1 MTTVGAVVKLVL
13 VGTFASACVNVP
25 PFQPR
30 DAAPSGDGADGDAPP
45 DGSTEIGTVSVEQTS
60 EGVVVTAP
68 GYIMRFSSS
77 GSLFPYQL
85 EAGGQHLIGGSQQ
98 CADEQAMG
106 IALYPLFRVNG
117 ADSSGM
123 GTSNISV
130 LLDGPYVGQVRI
142 AWSHTLACM
151 PSSSLYGSSTFSFFP
166 DGRLTRFDVIQN
178 DTEVNASA
186 CTACNGSPASSFFL
200 TSYTTLIVDPGAYLS
215 DGDETT
221 FNAYGAVV
229 SPGDTACVRER
240 GQSIAFAWVD
250 TQNRLRVVD
259 TTPSR
264 SVAFVKDLHSGATLS
279 EGTWSATTQM
289 GVSAAEDC
297 GALEARIRAFSS
309 DPGVTINGAL
319 IGAALADGIFG
330 GHPNPDG
337 HPVDFPV
344 TIGTST
350 GMPAGFAVWLS
361 SASIPQDLT
370 LTHSG
375 GYVGTSW
382 YRLQR
387 VSQTSLLVWFGVPLD
402 AGATITIVGT

>member
-1 MTTVGAVVKLVL
+1 GRFRCRVSGPARGDLDDVGDGAHPGRICGVAHLDHDPATTRALAHRGAHRHVVVPAAARRRQRPRRVVRRAARRRRGHHDRRNLSARSLRLRTSAGDTGAVTTVGAVVKLAL

-85 EAGGQHLIGGSQQ
+85 EADGQHLIGGSQQ

-151 PSSSLYGSSTFSFFP
+151 PSSSLYGSSTF
-166 DGRLTRFDVIQN
+166 
-178 DTEVNASA
+178 
-186 CTACNGSPASSFFL
+186 
-200 TSYTTLIVDPGAYLS
+200 
-215 DGDETT
+215 
-221 FNAYGAVV
+221 
-229 SPGDTACVRER
+229 
-240 GQSIAFAWVD
+240 
-250 TQNRLRVVD
+250 
-259 TTPSR
+259 
-264 SVAFVKDLHSGATLS
+264 
-279 EGTWSATTQM
+279 
-289 GVSAAEDC
+289 
-297 GALEARIRAFSS
+297 
-309 DPGVTINGAL
+309 
-319 IGAALADGIFG
+319 
-330 GHPNPDG
+330 
-337 HPVDFPV
+337 
-344 TIGTST
+344 
-350 GMPAGFAVWLS
+350 
-361 SASIPQDLT
+361 
-370 LTHSG
+370 
-375 GYVGTSW
+375 
-382 YRLQR
+382 
-387 VSQTSLLVWFGVPLD
+387 
-402 AGATITIVGT
+402 